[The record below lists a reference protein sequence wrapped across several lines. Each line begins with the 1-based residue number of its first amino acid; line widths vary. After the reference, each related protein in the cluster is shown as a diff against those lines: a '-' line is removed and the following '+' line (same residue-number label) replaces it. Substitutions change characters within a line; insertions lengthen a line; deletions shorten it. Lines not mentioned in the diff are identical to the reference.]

1 MVRRNSDIPKSP
13 AARPAY
19 PVPVSDVLDE
29 GPFFHGTKADLQTG
43 EFLTAGFR
51 SNYRP
56 EVVMNHIY
64 FTALQDGSFRS
75 AEPLRVVREM
85 TGGRD

>member
-1 MVRRNSDIPKSP
+1 MLDTVQIPF
-13 AARPAY
+13 
-19 PVPVSDVLDE
+19 DD
-29 GPFFHGTKADLQTG
+29 GPCYHGTRAKLEPDAL
-43 EFLTAGFR
+43 LTAGHR

-56 EVVMNHIY
+56 DVTMNHIY